1 MKKRILTIAAALT
14 IAVLVSAVPAK
25 PRKWQVKQS
34 DGTSLTVMVRGDEN
48 FHFTCTTDGLPLV
61 KNTDGSYYYAVLNK
75 DNKLIASNQI
85 AHDATTRNDDELAFL
100 KNYSEQATA
109 VRSLGKNKAINR
121 NASRMAR
128 LMKRGAVDS
137 KGRPNIMKK
146 DMAGPWGGE
155 GIGVTGKRKGLVILV
170 NFKDKKMQTTHTQEE
185 WNNYFNQEGYSK
197 NGNSGSVHD
206 YFKAQS
212 YGLFDLEFDVA
223 GPVTVSKNMAEY
235 GGNDYSGN
243 DKDPAGM
250 VYEACK
256 LVDSQVNFADYDWD
270 GDGEVD
276 QVYLIYAGYGEAS
289 AYDIY
294 PETIWQHEWDLTSAG
309 YSLSLDGVKINT
321 YGCSS
326 ELYGYT
332 GTEMDGIG
340 TACHE
345 FSHCL
350 GLPDIYDTDYSGGF
364 GMGSWDVMDAGS
376 YGGDGYKPV
385 GYNTYEKWVS
395 GWMQPTE
402 LKSACYVKGLK
413 PLSESP
419 EAYII
424 YNDKMPTEYY
434 LLENRQLRGTDSELP
449 AHGMLVIHMDYNKS
463 VWDNNGVNDTPS
475 HQRFSIVPADNKL
488 TDNTEDG
495 DTYPGTSRNTSL
507 TDVSTPAATLFN
519 ANTDGRKFLG
529 KPVTEITEDEGQIS
543 FTFMGGETID
553 TPTDLKTTDVTDNS
567 FTAQWNATDGAD
579 SYNLQLRKKTD
590 KPSVD
595 EAAKVIEDL
604 STWGNGLTGDS
615 NSDIS
620 SKLDS
625 KMKNMGWTG
634 LKVYESSG
642 KAKLGSSKVPGY
654 LVSPTISDL
663 STACATV
670 RIQTLK
676 YGTDDDKVTV
686 ALLDTQGQTVA
697 STEVTADGK
706 MKTVT
711 IENSTENDYKVKIA
725 PKKRCY
731 VEYVGIYDGEFSD
744 EDFNDTE
751 NAPKLLLG
759 MKAPETKSGITENS
773 YTFTGLEAANYQ
785 WRVQAVKG
793 NVVSPWTSWIDV
805 TVGTPSCIK
814 DIEIA
819 NDSRIDVYSL
829 SGIFVGNMTYE
840 EFVKA
845 PIANGTYILRNAK
858 TSVVMT
864 K

>member
-1 MKKRILTIAAALT
+1 MKKRILTMAAALT
-14 IAVLVSAVPAK
+14 IAASVSAVPAK
-25 PRKWQVKQS
+25 QRKWQVRQA
-34 DGTSLTVMVRGDEN
+34 DGTTLTVTVKGDEN
-48 FHFTCTTDGLPLV
+48 FHFTCTTDGLPVV
-61 KNTDGSYYYAVLNK
+61 KNSLGSYCYAVI
-75 DNKLIASNQI
+75 DNDKKLTASSQVAHDIAS
-85 AHDATTRNDDELAFL
+85 RNGEELAFL
-100 KNYSEQATA
+100 KNYSEQANA
-109 VRSLGKNKAINR
+109 VRSLGKSKAVNR
-121 NASRMAR
+121 NAVRMER
-128 LMKRGAVDS
+128 LTKRGAVDS
-137 KGRPNIMKK
+137 KGKPNVMKK
-146 DMAGPWGGE
+146 DMAGAWGGE

-170 NFKDKKMQTTHTQEE
+170 NFKDKKMQAKHSQAE
-185 WNNYFNQEGYSK
+185 WNSYFNEEGYSK

-212 YGLFDLEFDVA
+212 YGLFDLEFDVV
-223 GPVTVSKNMAEY
+223 GLVTVSKNMAEY
-235 GGNDYSGN
+235 GGNDVYGN

-289 AYDIY
+289 AYGIY

-309 YSLSLDGVKINT
+309 YSLNLDGVKINT

-332 GTEMDGIG
+332 GTDMDGIG

-402 LKSACYVKGLK
+402 LKSPCFVKGLK

-463 VWDNNGVNDTPS
+463 VWEDNGVNDTPS
-475 HQRFSIVPADNKL
+475 HQRFTVVPADNKL
-488 TDNTEDG
+488 TDDTEDG

-507 TDVSTPAATLFN
+507 TDVSVPAAQLFN
-519 ANTDGRKFLG
+519 ANSDGRKFLG
-529 KPVTEITEDEGQIS
+529 KPVTEIAEEEGQIS
-543 FTFMGGETID
+543 FTFMGGETIEAPAD
-553 TPTDLKTTDVTDNS
+553 MKSTDVTGNS
-567 FTAQWNATDGAD
+567 FTAQWTPAEGAE
-579 SYNLQLRKKTD
+579 SYNLQLRKKSD
-590 KPSVD
+590 KPSLD
-595 EAAKVIEDL
+595 EASKVVEDL
-604 STWGNGLTGDS
+604 SSWGKGMSGES

-634 LKVYESSG
+634 LKVFEAPA

-663 STACATV
+663 STAYATV
-670 RIQTLK
+670 RIKAQR
-676 YGTDDDKVTV
+676 YNTDDDKITV
-686 ALLDTQGQTVA
+686 ALLDTQGQTVS
-697 STEVTADGK
+697 STEVTADGE

-711 IENSTENDYKVKIA
+711 IGNPTENDYKVKIA

-731 VEYVGIYDGEFSD
+731 VQYVGIYDGEFSA
-744 EDFNDTE
+744 EDFSDAA
-751 NAPKLLLG
+751 NAPKMLLG
-759 MKAPETKSGITENS
+759 MKAPETKSGITGNS
-773 YTFTGLEAANYQ
+773 YTFTGLEAADYQ
-785 WRVQAVKG
+785 WRIQAVKG
-793 NVVSPWTSWIDV
+793 NVVSPWTSWTDA
-805 TVGTPSCIK
+805 TVGTPSCIS
-814 DIEIA
+814 DIEIS
-819 NDSRIDVYSL
+819 NGSRLDVYTL
-829 SGIFVGNMTYE
+829 SGLFVGTMTYR
-840 EFVKA
+840 EFTEA
-845 PIANGTYILRNAK
+845 PIASGTYVLRSGK
-858 TSVVMT
+858 SSVVVN